1 MNRFYLALVA
11 LAVAGG
17 ALLYVAGK
25 SKPGSVSA
33 VSDVPPANDGFKGY
47 TLGSDSAPVEVVEYV
62 DYECPICAMF
72 ATVQFPTIREQ
83 LIATGKVRWRIRD
96 YPLRIAAH
104 PNAKYAAL
112 AVECAGEQGKYWP
125 MADSV
130 FFHHDWA
137 QTGRDV
143 SGLFRGFA
151 QGVGADLS
159 KYDACIQSQRY
170 AGRIAASYL
179 EGSQVG
185 VNGTPT
191 FFVNG
196 RQYTGHATSDGFKA
210 YVDSLLA
217 GRATRR

>member
-1 MNRFYLALVA
+1 MKRFYVLLIAI
-11 LAVAGG
+11 AVVGG
-17 ALLYVAGK
+17 AFLYLAGK
-25 SKPGSVSA
+25 STPRSVSA

-62 DYECPICAMF
+62 DYECPICALF
-72 ATVQFPTIREQ
+72 ATVQFPTIQEQ

-104 PNAKYAAL
+104 ANARYAAL
-112 AVECAGEQGKYWP
+112 AAECAGEQGKFWP
-125 MADSV
+125 MADSL
-130 FFHHDWA
+130 FTHHDWA

-151 QGVGADLS
+151 QGAGVDVP

-170 AGRIAASYL
+170 AGRIAASYQ
-179 EGSQVG
+179 EGEQLG

-196 RQYTGHATSDGFKA
+196 KPYPGHATSDGFKD

-217 GRATRR
+217 HRTTRR

>member
-1 MNRFYLALVA
+1 MKRFYLLLVA
-11 LAVAGG
+11 LAVIGG

-25 SKPGSVSA
+25 SKGGSISA
-33 VSDVPPANDGFKGY
+33 VTDVPPANDGFKGY

-62 DYECPICAMF
+62 DYECPICAIF
-72 ATVQFPTIREQ
+72 ATVQFPTIKEQ
-83 LIATGKVRWRIRD
+83 LIAPGKVRWRIRD
-96 YPLRIAAH
+96 YPLRIPAH
-104 PNAKYAAL
+104 PNARYAAL
-112 AVECAGEQGKYWP
+112 AAECAGEQGKFWP
-125 MADSV
+125 MADNL
-130 FFHHDWA
+130 FMHHDWA

-151 QGVGADLS
+151 QAAGVDLA
-159 KYDACIQSQRY
+159 KYDVCMQSQRY

-179 EGSQVG
+179 EGEQRG

-196 RQYTGHATSDGFKA
+196 RPYPGRATSDGFKG

-217 GRATRR
+217 QRTTRR